1 MSGESFDINKYINLS
16 KSDINQSS
24 DAQQLV
30 TSFLDKAKQDIAI
43 LEINALYRL
52 SKGSDEQEFKVEF
65 NKAIESL
72 NNNVKNFAEQ
82 YSKLNNT
89 EKANLDVKNLYR
101 ECLGLI
107 SNFKNEI
114 LTMMLTRFDNLQSK
128 LLELEN
134 YADIIGDTSPTI
146 IKIKK
151 TLERKMSI
159 LLTCAEV
166 YKENDQDTVEIA
178 DSLLQ
183 SPVFSLGSV
192 SELAITIDPALLDTD
207 YGLGDKPEEPS
218 SDPVIEEAVSEI
230 IEDTVIEEPDQT
242 VVQNIDD
249 LIADAPE
256 NLNINQEILDKIMTC
271 FGAQVTSA

>member
-24 DAQQLV
+24 NAQQLV
-30 TSFLDKAKQDIAI
+30 TRFLDKAKQDIAI

-52 SKGSDEQEFKVEF
+52 SKGSDEQEFKIEF

-72 NNNVKNFAEQ
+72 NNNIKNFAEQ
-82 YSKLNNT
+82 YSTLDNS
-89 EKANLDVKNLYR
+89 EKANVDVKNLYR

-107 SNFKNEI
+107 SNFKNDI
-114 LTMMLTRFDNLQSK
+114 LKMMLTRFDNLQNK
-128 LLELEN
+128 LLKFEN

-166 YKENDQDTVEIA
+166 YKENDVDTVEVA
-178 DSLLQ
+178 DSLLK
-183 SPVFSLGSV
+183 SPVFSIGSV
-192 SELAITIDPALLDTD
+192 PELAITIDPRVDTD
-207 YGLGDKPEEPS
+207 YGLGDKPQEPS
-218 SDPVIEEAVSEI
+218 PDPVIEEPITEVN
-230 IEDTVIEEPDQT
+230 EDILIEEPEQT

-249 LIADAPE
+249 LIADTPE
-256 NLNINQEILDKIMTC
+256 NLNINQEILDKIITC
-271 FGAQVTSA
+271 FGAQATSA

>member
-24 DAQQLV
+24 NAQQLV

-52 SKGSDEQEFKVEF
+52 SKGSDEQEFKIEF

-82 YSKLNNT
+82 YSTLDNS
-89 EKANLDVKNLYR
+89 EKANVDVKNLYR

-107 SNFKNEI
+107 SNFKNDI
-114 LTMMLTRFDNLQSK
+114 LKMMLKRFDNLQNK
-128 LLELEN
+128 LLKFEN

-166 YKENDQDTVEIA
+166 YKENDVDTVEVA
-178 DSLLQ
+178 DSLLK
-183 SPVFSLGSV
+183 SPVFSIGSV
-192 SELAITIDPALLDTD
+192 PELAITIDPRVNTD
-207 YGLGDKPEEPS
+207 YGLGDKPQEPS
-218 SDPVIEEAVSEI
+218 PDPVIEEPITEVN
-230 IEDTVIEEPDQT
+230 EDILIEEPEQT

-256 NLNINQEILDKIMTC
+256 NLNINQEILDKIITC
-271 FGAQVTSA
+271 FGAQATSA

>member
-24 DAQQLV
+24 NAQQLV

-52 SKGSDEQEFKVEF
+52 SKGSDEQEFKIEF

-82 YSKLNNT
+82 YSTLDNS
-89 EKANLDVKNLYR
+89 EKANVDVKNLYR

-107 SNFKNEI
+107 SNFKNDI
-114 LTMMLTRFDNLQSK
+114 LKMMLKRFNNLQNK
-128 LLELEN
+128 LLKFEN

-166 YKENDQDTVEIA
+166 YKENDEDTVEVA
-178 DSLLQ
+178 DSLLK
-183 SPVFSLGSV
+183 SPVFSIGSV
-192 SELAITIDPALLDTD
+192 PELAITIDPRVNTD
-207 YGLGDKPEEPS
+207 YGLGDKPQEPS
-218 SDPVIEEAVSEI
+218 PDPVIEEPITEVN
-230 IEDTVIEEPDQT
+230 EDILIEEPEQT

-256 NLNINQEILDKIMTC
+256 NLNINQEILDKIITC
-271 FGAQVTSA
+271 FGAQATSA

>member
-24 DAQQLV
+24 NAQQLV

-52 SKGSDEQEFKVEF
+52 SKGSDEQEFKIEF

-72 NNNVKNFAEQ
+72 NNNVENFAEQ
-82 YSKLNNT
+82 YSTLDNS
-89 EKANLDVKNLYR
+89 EKANVDVKNLYR

-107 SNFKNEI
+107 SNFKNDI
-114 LTMMLTRFDNLQSK
+114 LKMMLKRFNNLQNK
-128 LLELEN
+128 LLKFEN

-166 YKENDQDTVEIA
+166 YKENDEDTIEVA
-178 DSLLQ
+178 DSLLK
-183 SPVFSLGSV
+183 SPVFSIGSV
-192 SELAITIDPALLDTD
+192 PELAITIDPRLDTD
-207 YGLGDKPEEPS
+207 YGLGDKPQEPS
-218 SDPVIEEAVSEI
+218 PDPVIEEPITEVN
-230 IEDTVIEEPDQT
+230 EDTLIEEPEQI
-242 VVQNIDD
+242 VVQNIND

-256 NLNINQEILDKIMTC
+256 NLNINQEILDKIITC
-271 FGAQVTSA
+271 FGAQATSA

>member
-24 DAQQLV
+24 NAQQLV

-52 SKGSDEQEFKVEF
+52 SKGSDEKEFKIEF

-82 YSKLNNT
+82 YSTLDNS
-89 EKANLDVKNLYR
+89 EKANVDVKNLYR

-107 SNFKNEI
+107 SNFKNDI
-114 LTMMLTRFDNLQSK
+114 LKMMLKRFDNLQNK
-128 LLELEN
+128 LLKFEN

-166 YKENDQDTVEIA
+166 YKENDVDTVEVA
-178 DSLLQ
+178 DSLLK
-183 SPVFSLGSV
+183 SPVFSIGSV
-192 SELAITIDPALLDTD
+192 PELAITIDPRVNTD
-207 YGLGDKPEEPS
+207 YGLGDKPQEPS
-218 SDPVIEEAVSEI
+218 PDPVIEEPITEVN
-230 IEDTVIEEPDQT
+230 EDILIEEPEQT

-249 LIADAPE
+249 LIADRSR
-256 NLNINQEILDKIMTC
+256 K
-271 FGAQVTSA
+271 S

>member
-24 DAQQLV
+24 NVRKLV

-52 SKGSDEQEFKVEF
+52 SKESGEQEFKTEF

-82 YSKLNNT
+82 YSTFNNT
-89 EKANLDVKNLYR
+89 EKAKLDVKKLYR

-114 LTMMLTRFDNLQSK
+114 LTMMLKRFNNLNIK
-128 LLELEN
+128 LSSFKN
-134 YADIIGDTSPTI
+134 YEDIIGDTSPTI

-151 TLERKMSI
+151 TLESKMSI
-159 LLTCAEV
+159 LLTCADLYIKNDKDTLEV
-166 YKENDQDTVEIA
+166 A
-178 DSLLQ
+178 DSLLK
-183 SPVFSLGSV
+183 STVFSIGYV
-192 SELAITIDPALLDTD
+192 PELAITIDPALNTD
-207 YGLGDKPEEPS
+207 YGLGDEPPEPS
-218 SDPVIEEAVSEI
+218 PGS
-230 IEDTVIEEPDQT
+230 VIEEPITEVNEDILIEEPEQT
-242 VVQNIDD
+242 VVKNIND
-249 LIADAPE
+249 LTAAAPE
-256 NLNINQEILDKIMTC
+256 NLNINQEILDKIITC
-271 FGAQVTSA
+271 FGAQATSA

>member
-24 DAQQLV
+24 NAQQLV

-52 SKGSDEQEFKVEF
+52 SKGSDEQEFKIEF

-72 NNNVKNFAEQ
+72 NNNIKNFAEQ
-82 YSKLNNT
+82 YSTLDNS
-89 EKANLDVKNLYR
+89 EKANVDVKNLYR

-107 SNFKNEI
+107 SNFKNDI
-114 LTMMLTRFDNLQSK
+114 LKMMLTRFDNLQNK
-128 LLELEN
+128 LLKFEN

-166 YKENDQDTVEIA
+166 YKENDVDTVEVA
-178 DSLLQ
+178 DSLLK
-183 SPVFSLGSV
+183 SPVFSIGSV
-192 SELAITIDPALLDTD
+192 PELAITIDPRVDTD
-207 YGLGDKPEEPS
+207 YGLGDKPQEPS
-218 SDPVIEEAVSEI
+218 PDPVIEEPITEVN
-230 IEDTVIEEPDQT
+230 EDILIEEPEQT

-249 LIADAPE
+249 LIADTPE
-256 NLNINQEILDKIMTC
+256 NLNINQEILDKIITC
-271 FGAQVTSA
+271 FGAQATSA

>member
-24 DAQQLV
+24 NSQQLV

-52 SKGSDEQEFKVEF
+52 SKGSDEQEFKIEF

-82 YSKLNNT
+82 YSTLDNS
-89 EKANLDVKNLYR
+89 EKANVDVKNLYR

-107 SNFKNEI
+107 SNFKNDI
-114 LTMMLTRFDNLQSK
+114 LKMMLKRFDNLQNK
-128 LLELEN
+128 LLKFEN

-166 YKENDQDTVEIA
+166 YKENDVDTVEVA
-178 DSLLQ
+178 DSLLK
-183 SPVFSLGSV
+183 SPVFSIGSV
-192 SELAITIDPALLDTD
+192 PELAITIDPRVNTD
-207 YGLGDKPEEPS
+207 YGLGDKPQEPS
-218 SDPVIEEAVSEI
+218 PDPVIEEPITEVN
-230 IEDTVIEEPDQT
+230 EDILIEEPEQT

-256 NLNINQEILDKIMTC
+256 NLNINQEILDKIITC
-271 FGAQVTSA
+271 FGAQATSA

>member
-24 DAQQLV
+24 NAQQLV

-52 SKGSDEQEFKVEF
+52 SKGSDEQEFKIEF

-82 YSKLNNT
+82 YSTLDNS
-89 EKANLDVKNLYR
+89 EKANVDVKNLYR

-107 SNFKNEI
+107 SNFKNDI
-114 LTMMLTRFDNLQSK
+114 LKMMLKRFDNLQNK
-128 LLELEN
+128 LLKFQN

-166 YKENDQDTVEIA
+166 YKENDVDTVEVA
-178 DSLLQ
+178 DSLLK
-183 SPVFSLGSV
+183 SPVFSIGSV
-192 SELAITIDPALLDTD
+192 PELAITIDPRVNTD
-207 YGLGDKPEEPS
+207 YGLGDKPQEPS
-218 SDPVIEEAVSEI
+218 PDPVIEEPITEVN
-230 IEDTVIEEPDQT
+230 EDILIEEPEQT

-256 NLNINQEILDKIMTC
+256 NLNINQEILDKIITC
-271 FGAQVTSA
+271 FGAQATSA